1 MLSEEIQDFELMDLS
16 EIEKAVA
23 TLKNKYYR
31 HDPFNKRIF
40 GVERGKKLVNYV
52 FRDKPEILSKLDVDN
67 LQLGQTSFTDKKL
80 SNRTVD
86 IHYVIPLKNETD
98 NKDKTDRKDNSDN
111 NCVVSIL
118 IELKAQNS
126 WSTILQMVIYIVNI
140 WESLFRS
147 ICNVVKGKDATVAV
161 KKRRKKFLL
170 PMVIPVI
177 LYQGRK
183 KFSAPTKLS
192 ELIRTIPGLESHSLD
207 VEALLVDLS
216 CLRVEDEPDDLD
228 LWVPF
233 RVCRMV

>member
-1 MLSEEIQDFELMDLS
+1 MSSDEIRDFELMDLS
-16 EIEKAVA
+16 EIEQAVT

-80 SNRTVD
+80 SSHTVD
-86 IHYVIPLKNETD
+86 IHYVIPLKDETD
-98 NKDKTDRKDNSDN
+98 NKDDQDNSDN

-140 WESLFRS
+140 WELLFRS
-147 ICNVVKGKDATVAV
+147 IC
-161 KKRRKKFLL
+161 
-170 PMVIPVI
+170 
-177 LYQGRK
+177 
-183 KFSAPTKLS
+183 
-192 ELIRTIPGLESHSLD
+192 
-207 VEALLVDLS
+207 
-216 CLRVEDEPDDLD
+216 
-228 LWVPF
+228 
-233 RVCRMV
+233 